1 MVLRLGRNSRGR
13 DLLPV
18 DGDTGPIKHLN
29 HG

>member
-1 MVLRLGRNSRGR
+1 MVLRLCRNSRGR

-18 DGDTGPIKHLN
+18 DCDTRPIKHLN